1 MQQHILALRD
11 EALLASK
18 GAGDLASLEVLET
31 RYLGRKSELTTVLK
45 SLKDLSP
52 EERRTV
58 GPLAQEAKRAIE
70 TAFAETRERLQEGA
84 IDWEAERLD
93 VTLPPAAALRHR
105 DVPPQV
111 YLKSGHLHLLTQVA
125 REIEDIFLRLGFE
138 VVDGPELETESYN
151 FEALN
156 MGPDHP
162 ARDMQDTFW
171 VKTPEG
177 RPRYLPRTHT
187 SAVQVR
193 YMERHQPPFRI
204 ISPGRIFRNEAT
216 DATHEHTFHQFE
228 SLMVGEDVH
237 VGHFKAVAEAF
248 FAAFFGKETT
258 IRLRPSYFPYTE
270 PSFEF
275 DMRCTLCGGAGAD
288 CSVCRGAGWIEIGGA
303 GMVHQGVF
311 TAAGYARDAWQGF
324 AWGFGLERLAMLK
337 YGVPDI
343 RLFHG
348 GELSFLER
356 F

>member
-1 MQQHILALRD
+1 MQQHILSLRD
-11 EALLASK
+11 EALLALQK
-18 GAGDLASLEVLET
+18 AGDLPALEAALVK
-31 RYLGRKSELTTVLK
+31 YLGRKSELTTVLK

-52 EERRTV
+52 EERRV
-58 GPLAQEAKRAIE
+58 LGPLANQARQAIE
-70 TAFAETRERLQEGA
+70 EAAALARARLEEEGT
-84 IDWEAERLD
+84 DWEAERLD
-93 VTLPPAAALRHR
+93 VTLPPAAALQHR
-105 DVPPQV
+105 AVRPET
-111 YLKSGHLHLLTQVA
+111 YLKSGHLHLLTRVA

-171 VKTPEG
+171 VKTPG
-177 RPRYLPRTHT
+177 DGPRYLPRTHT

-193 YMERHQPPFRI
+193 YMERHTPPFRL

-228 SLMVGEDVH
+228 SLMVGEDIH
-237 VGHFKAVAEAF
+237 VGHFKAVAETF
-248 FAAFFGKETT
+248 FAAFFGEATE

-275 DMRCTLCGGAGAD
+275 DMRCTLCGGRGGA
-288 CSVCRGAGWIEIGGA
+288 CSVCKGTGWIEIGGA

-311 TAAGYARDAWQGF
+311 VAAGYPRDRWQGF

-343 RLFHG
+343 RLFHA
-348 GELSFLER
+348 GELSFLEQ